1 MNALI
6 IEDDANIVEAVTLC
20 LQLRWPEVDISAAV
34 EGAEGI
40 EMSKLGPFDI
50 TILDINLPDIDG
62 FEVLKQ
68 VRSFSNVP
76 IIILTVRGN
85 EDDQAR
91 GLEMGADDYVIKPF
105 RPRDLIARVNA
116 VLRRSRIS
124 MEVTELHSLT
134 RGKFTL
140 NLGNNN
146 LHIGE
151 DTVKLT
157 PTESKLLYSL
167 MKNAGITLSINEI
180 LQEVWGKETVNPEIL
195 RTHIRRIRDKIKDR
209 PPSIIL
215 NQRGV
220 GYRFASPS

>member
-6 IEDDANIVEAVTLC
+6 IEDDANVVEAVTLC
-20 LQLRWPEVDISAAV
+20 LQLRWPEVDISVAV
-34 EGAEGI
+34 EGIEGI
-40 EMSKLGPFDI
+40 KMSKLVPFDI
-50 TILDINLPDIDG
+50 TILDINLPDIGG

-68 VRSFSNVP
+68 VRSFSSMP
-76 IIILTVRGN
+76 IIILTVRGE

-124 MEVTELHSLT
+124 MEVTELPSLT
-134 RGKFTL
+134 RGNFTL

-146 LHIGE
+146 FRIGE

-157 PTESKLLYSL
+157 PTESKLLYAL
-167 MKNAGITLSINEI
+167 MKNAGTTLSNNEI
-180 LQEVWGKETVNPEIL
+180 LQEVWGKESVNPEIL
-195 RTHIRRIRDKIKDR
+195 RTHIRRLRDKIKDK

-215 NQRGV
+215 NQRGI
-220 GYRFASPS
+220 GYRFVSPG

>member
-1 MNALI
+1 MKALI
-6 IEDDANIVEAVTLC
+6 IEDDANVSEAVTLC
-20 LQLRWPEVDISAAV
+20 LQLRWPEIDISVAV

-40 EMSKLGPFDI
+40 AMSQSGPFDI

-76 IIILTVRGN
+76 ILILTVRGN

-91 GLEMGADDYVIKPF
+91 GLEMGADDYVLKPF

-116 VLRRSRIS
+116 VLRRSR
-124 MEVTELHSLT
+124 MEVTELPSLT
-134 RGKFTL
+134 RGNFTL

-146 LHIGE
+146 IRIGE

-157 PTESKLLYSL
+157 PIESKLLYTL
-167 MKNAGITLSINEI
+167 MKNAGTTLNINEI
-180 LQEVWGKETVNPEIL
+180 LQEVWGKESVNPEIL
-195 RTHIRRIRDKIKDR
+195 RTHIRRIRGKIKDT
-209 PPSIIL
+209 PPSVVL
-215 NQRGV
+215 NQRGI
-220 GYRFASPS
+220 GYRFVSPR

>member
-6 IEDDANIVEAVTLC
+6 IEDDANVVEAVTLC
-20 LQLRWPEVDISAAV
+20 LQLRWPEVDISVAV
-34 EGAEGI
+34 EGIEGI
-40 EMSKLGPFDI
+40 KMSKLVPFDI
-50 TILDINLPDIDG
+50 TILDINLPDIGG

-68 VRSFSNVP
+68 VRSFSSMP
-76 IIILTVRGN
+76 IIILTVRGE

-124 MEVTELHSLT
+124 MEVTELPSLT
-134 RGKFTL
+134 RGNFTL

-146 LHIGE
+146 FRIGE

-157 PTESKLLYSL
+157 PTESKLLYAL
-167 MKNAGITLSINEI
+167 MKNAGTTLSNNEI
-180 LQEVWGKETVNPEIL
+180 LQEVWGKESVNPEIL
-195 RTHIRRIRDKIKDR
+195 RTHIRRLRDKIKDK

-215 NQRGV
+215 NQRGI
-220 GYRFASPS
+220 GYRFASPG